1 MCPVCGWWVASE
13 HFEGETIRPELMN
26 RSTRGACA
34 SLVDLD
40 LSDLT
45 LPMSEVR
52 AFLAARYEARNTI
65 NPRLF
70 EETVASVFVSLGY
83 NATVTAYSGDG
94 GIDVILQ
101 KGRERIGVQVKR
113 YQNSICVEQIRS
125 LAGAMLLNGMTQ
137 GIFVTTSTFQRGTSD
152 TVNRYDVKGYRIDLV
167 DAPRFFDMLK
177 LSQMSGPE
185 EFSLL
190 NIDRCLASM
199 QLIEHCEMSNHI
211 F

>member
-1 MCPVCGWWVASE
+1 
-13 HFEGETIRPELMN
+13 
-26 RSTRGACA
+26 
-34 SLVDLD
+34 
-40 LSDLT
+40 
-45 LPMSEVR
+45 MSEVR

-190 NIDRCLASM
+190 DIDRCLASM